1 MEKLILLFYLLLSIA
16 GCEPTRSV
24 VTHEFTNG
32 QDLIYSKIQIS
43 GELATFRCLRSQS
56 GLCHYTV
63 LAGSCG
69 TQRVNCDPPITVFTM
84 RQGDTLLLSRL
95 PEDFASCVTSAP
107 TAESTC
113 AQQLASAG
121 RPTP

>member
-16 GCEPTRSV
+16 GCEPTRSI

-32 QDLIYSKIQIS
+32 KDLIYSKIQIS

-63 LAGSCG
+63 LPGSCS
-69 TQRVNCDPPITVFTM
+69 TRRVNCDPPITVFTM
-84 RQGDTLLLSRL
+84 RQGDTLLLSRM
-95 PEDFASCVTSAP
+95 PEDFASCVTPAP
-107 TAESTC
+107 AAEGAC

>member
-1 MEKLILLFYLLLSIA
+1 MEKLILLFYLLMSLA
-16 GCEPTRSV
+16 GCEPTRSI

-32 QDLIYSKIQIS
+32 SDLLYSKIQIS

-63 LAGSCG
+63 LPGSCG
-69 TQRVNCDPPITVFTM
+69 TRRVNCDPPITVFTM

-95 PEDFASCVTSAP
+95 PEDFASCVTTAP
-107 TAESTC
+107 TASDAC
-113 AQQLASAG
+113 AQQLASTA
-121 RPTP
+121 RTAP